1 MNPSEGVVG
10 LRWVVGRLFSVL
22 SLESLCV
29 AQRGCLMPGPMKSK
43 SYYEKRDRAF
53 KRLVRRG
60 LKRKGR
66 FGGLP
71 KGYKAPYKGADPRR
85 GTVE

>member
-1 MNPSEGVVG
+1 
-10 LRWVVGRLFSVL
+10 
-22 SLESLCV
+22 
-29 AQRGCLMPGPMKSK
+29 MPGPMKSK

-60 LKRKGR
+60 LKRKNAKR
-66 FGGLP
+66 HFGGLP